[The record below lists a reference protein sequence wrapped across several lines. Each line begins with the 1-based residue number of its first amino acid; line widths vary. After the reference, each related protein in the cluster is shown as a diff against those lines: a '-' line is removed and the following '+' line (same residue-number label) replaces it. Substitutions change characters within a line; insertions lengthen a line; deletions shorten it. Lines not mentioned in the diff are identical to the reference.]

1 MPQPDPPMPAD
12 IPHANFPRRR
22 VPVALASA
30 FGLGA
35 LAGQSAWLNLLSEV
49 WRQLVPD
56 AASAVYQPLFG
67 IEATVAAAGGLLA
80 ARTGWALDSWG
91 RRLPILAAAVGLA
104 ATQSLLLT
112 YRFHVEWEPLSLMA
126 ALVTGIVAGGLAAP
140 RRQSA
145 AQWFEGRAGR
155 DLLLRLSAA
164 PTGILLPD
172 QREASVLT
180 CRLLNE
186 TQLRERIPAREFL
199 KFTEAFR
206 LTASR
211 ILTSHGALLDAPES
225 GVVRAFF
232 GLPLAVES
240 HATQAAR
247 AALALDEAM
256 KEFALSHMHRDHPVA
271 ETGIGIASGTL
282 TAGLTG
288 NHYTAAGDAV
298 EQSRWLAALN
308 TEFHTRLLIDETTHQ
323 QATAVEDRPL
333 EIMNPPE
340 GAAVAV
346 FQLLAAEG
354 ALSSEALQRRDAFRD
369 AIMLLRAGHAA
380 DALVRFAD
388 ARAGLIHEDA
398 VLERFVAEAEAQSIR
413 DGIKPALRKAP
424 RPRPSAR
431 KSPRL

>member
-1 MPQPDPPMPAD
+1 MG
-12 IPHANFPRRR
+12 
-22 VPVALASA
+22 VA
-30 FGLGA
+30 A
-35 LAGQSAWLNLLSEV
+35 LAGQSAWLDSLPDI
-49 WRQLVPD
+49 WRQLIPE
-56 AASAVYQPLFG
+56 AASASHQPVTG
-67 IEATVAAAGGLLA
+67 ISAAAATAAGLLA
-80 ARTGWALDSWG
+80 AATGWALDTWA
-91 RRLPILAAAVGLA
+91 RRLVLLLGAAVLA
-104 ATQSLLLT
+104 VTQSLLLT
-112 YRFHVEWEPLSLMA
+112 HRFHVEWEPLSLLA
-126 ALVTGIVAGGLAAP
+126 AVLSGMIAGGLAAP
-140 RRQSA
+140 RRESA

-155 DLLLRLSAA
+155 DLLARLSAA
-164 PTGILLPD
+164 PNDILLPD

-186 TQLRERIPAREFL
+186 TLLRERIPAREFL

-211 ILTSHGALLDAPES
+211 LLTSHGALLDAPES

-232 GLPLAVES
+232 GLPLAVEN
-240 HATQAAR
+240 HATQAAL

-256 KEFALSHMHRDHPVA
+256 KEFALAQMHRDYPVA

-288 NHYTAAGDAV
+288 NRYTAAGDAV

-308 TEFHTRLLIDETTHQ
+308 GEFHTRLLTDEATHL
-323 QATAVEDRPL
+323 QAAGVEDRPL

-346 FQLLAAEG
+346 FQLLASSG

-388 ARAGLIHEDA
+388 ARDGLIHEDA
-398 VLERFVAEAEAQSIR
+398 VLERFVAEAEAQAGR
-413 DGIKPALRKAP
+413 DGIKAPLRPKAP